1 MDNERLEKII
11 NEFMNFCEEKNY
23 RGLIAASD
31 KNFQNNFAGN
41 YANDI
46 DITLLL
52 RNFLLNF
59 QEKTETSAT
68 ALATHLALSMA
79 IMDISKSAE
88 EPLEKVD
95 AKILEKA
102 MSIVQNFMNKELE
115 QQRATDAKG

>member
-11 NEFMNFCEEKNY
+11 NEFMDFCEEKNY

-102 MSIVQNFMNKELE
+102 MAIVQNFMNKELE

>member
-1 MDNERLEKII
+1 MENERLEKII
-11 NEFMNFCEEKNY
+11 NEFMNFCEEKNF
-23 RGLIAASD
+23 RGIIAASD

-52 RNFLLNF
+52 RNLLLNF

-79 IMDISKSAE
+79 IMDLSRAGT
-88 EPLEKVD
+88 EPLAKVD
-95 AKILEKA
+95 SKVLEKA
-102 MSIVQNFMNKELE
+102 MAMVQHCMDKELE
-115 QQRATDAKG
+115 QTRTAELKG